1 MSWNGGVF
9 FIMINTRTSAQR
21 RLNVRKMTLIGVL
34 SSISII
40 MSMLPFIGYIPIGP
54 IKATIMHIPVI
65 IGAIIEGPLVGAI
78 IGLIFGLTSLWSAI
92 TQPVLL
98 SPLFYNPLV
107 SVLPRVLIGVVA
119 YYVFQGVYKV
129 IKNIYASGFIA
140 GIVGSLVNTAGVLG
154 MIYILYADKY
164 LALIE
169 QQGSSAAKLLFGIVL
184 TSGIPEALVAGLIVS
199 AVSVALIRKGKK

>member
-1 MSWNGGVF
+1 MAV
-9 FIMINTRTSAQR
+9 
-21 RLNVRKMTLIGVL
+21 IGVL
-34 SSISII
+34 SAISIM

-54 IKATIMHIPVI
+54 SKATIMHIPVI
-65 IGAIIEGPLVGAI
+65 IGAIVEGPVVGAI

-92 TQPVLL
+92 TQPVTL

-107 SVLPRVLIGVVA
+107 SVLPRILIGIVA
-119 YYVFQGVYKV
+119 YYVYQGVYKITKKV
-129 IKNIYASGFIA
+129 YVSGFMA
-140 GIVGSLVNTAGVLG
+140 GIIGSITNTVGVLG

-164 LALIE
+164 LVLME
-169 QQGSSAAKLLFGIVL
+169 QQGANAIKLLFGIVL